1 MCDPESEGGCWGVL
15 GGGVWGVGEKEK
27 EKEKKEEKKKGKK
40 EKTSDNRRR

>member
-1 MCDPESEGGCWGVL
+1 MCVTLRAKGGV
-15 GGGVWGVGEKEK
+15 GGVWGVGEKEK